1 MFSKKGACFLFSLI
15 ILFAVGCKNMS
26 NEILDGAD
34 TDPGP
39 DDSISVSPGDIPP
52 DDTQLIGAVFILEDV
67 PNAADEW
74 ADNAIEFNAAYHFNS
89 ATIEGDTLT
98 VSVAY
103 GGGCETH
110 EFALLAE
117 PAFME
122 SFPVQLGISIV
133 HNANLDFCERWVE
146 EAYHFDLT
154 PIKKKYQAAY
164 KQDAGTVVLR
174 PAFSLDIVTVPQ
186 DVLEKLP
193 AGLVYEFTE

>member
-1 MFSKKGACFLFSLI
+1 MLIKKGACFLFSLI
-15 ILFAVGCKNMS
+15 ILFAIGCKNMS

-34 TDPGP
+34 TDPGL
-39 DDSISVSPGDIPP
+39 DDSVSVSPGDIPP
-52 DDTQLIGAVFILEDV
+52 DDTKLIGTVFILEDV

-74 ADNAIEFNAAYHFNS
+74 ADNAIDFNSPYDFNS

-98 VSVAY
+98 LSVSY

-154 PIKKKYQAAY
+154 PIKKKYQEAY
-164 KQDAGTVVLR
+164 KQDAGTIHLR
-174 PAFSLDIVTVPQ
+174 MIASLDIVTFPQGVP
-186 DVLEKLP
+186 DN
-193 AGLVYEFTE
+193 LVYEFTE

>member
-1 MFSKKGACFLFSLI
+1 MFVKKGACFLFSLI
-15 ILFAVGCKNMS
+15 ILFAIGCKNMS

-34 TDPGP
+34 TEPSVN
-39 DDSISVSPGDIPP
+39 DSVSVSPGDIPP
-52 DDTQLIGAVFILEDV
+52 DDTKLIGTVFILQDV
-67 PNAADEW
+67 PNAADKW
-74 ADNAIEFNAAYHFNS
+74 ADNAIDFNSPYDFNS

-133 HNANLDFCERWVE
+133 HNANLDFCERSVE

-154 PIKKKYQAAY
+154 PIKKKYQEAY
-164 KQDAGTVVLR
+164 KQDAGTIHLR
-174 PAFSLDIVTVPQ
+174 MIASLDIVTFPQGVP
-186 DVLEKLP
+186 DN
-193 AGLVYEFTE
+193 LVYEFTE

>member
-1 MFSKKGACFLFSLI
+1 MFFQKIKVFFLCLI
-15 ILFAVGCKNMS
+15 VSFAIGCDKVQDKIM
-26 NEILDGAD
+26 DG
-34 TDPGP
+34 TDPNAGI
-39 DDSISVSPGDIPP
+39 DDSISVTPSEIPP
-52 DDTQLIGAVFILEDV
+52 DDTKLVGNVVILKDV
-67 PNAADEW
+67 DNAADEW
-74 ADNAIEFNAAYHFNS
+74 ADNADEFNAAYHFNS

-154 PIKKKYQAAY
+154 PIKKKYQEAY
-164 KQDAGTVVLR
+164 KQDAGTIHLR
-174 PAFSLDIVTVPQ
+174 MIASLDIVTFPQGVP
-186 DVLEKLP
+186 DNLI
-193 AGLVYEFTE
+193 YEFTE